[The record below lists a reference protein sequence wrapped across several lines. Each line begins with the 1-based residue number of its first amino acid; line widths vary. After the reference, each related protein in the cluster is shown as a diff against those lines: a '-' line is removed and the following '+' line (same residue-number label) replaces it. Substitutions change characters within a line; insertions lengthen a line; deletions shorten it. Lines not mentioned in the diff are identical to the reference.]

1 MPELEF
7 LPDWYN
13 VRLAR
18 QRVVK
23 LQVCGLALLI
33 LGLGGWTIGSQRNL
47 QNRQSLLQSLEH
59 QLDQKHTEKKI
70 LDEQLSLR
78 QELQQR
84 EELISSLG
92 FPVEMTR
99 LLQTLDSVM
108 PKEMT
113 LTLFDC
119 TTEETVRPVTSVA
132 GVKPGAEKEKQI
144 DRRLKIKLQG
154 VTPNDVDLANLLYGL
169 TGKPFFDQVSVTYAR
184 DKVDSGHIFREFE
197 LTFAMQLTPAAGN

>member
-1 MPELEF
+1 MPDLEF
-7 LPDWYN
+7 LPGWYN

-18 QRVVK
+18 RRFVK
-23 LQVCGLALLI
+23 LQACGLALLM
-33 LGLGGWTIGSQRNL
+33 LGLSGWTIGAQRNFH
-47 QNRQSLLQSLEH
+47 NRQSMLKSLEH
-59 QLDQKHTEKKI
+59 DLEQKHTEKKI

-108 PKEMT
+108 PKEMS

-119 TTEETVRPVTSVA
+119 TTEETVRQVTSVA
-132 GVKPGAEKEKQI
+132 GIKPGAEKEKQF
-144 DRRLKIKLQG
+144 DRRLKVKLQG
-154 VTPNDVDLANLLYGL
+154 VTPNDMDLGTLCYGL
-169 TGKPFFDQVSVTYAR
+169 TGKPFFDQVSVTYMR
-184 DKVDSGHIFREFE
+184 EKIDSGHIFREFE
-197 LTFAMQLTPAAGN
+197 ITFSMQLSQPAGN